1 MAVTTIPW
9 GDGSGDNIYLTYP
22 SASGDQ
28 TVLVSSD
35 ANAGSTDRTKTI
47 TFTASHHGTTD
58 TKTLTVVQ
66 EGVPESYIVF
76 VDPVVGQICATMWG
90 DGTGIKPSQAAQV
103 TYTQFGTTFRNN
115 TQITSFNELKYFTG
129 LTLLPSNAFNG
140 CSSLLEITLPENIGM
155 LYGNSLTL
163 PNGSTLNLGD
173 GSPYLKSSNAPNT
186 RGITKVI
193 CKDLLQYI
201 NFYRASDSVSYDC
214 IFGFGAGGAQLY
226 DSLGNEIT
234 SCDIPNTVTKIYA
247 NTFAYN
253 KSITSITIPSSV
265 TTLGVFAFNN
275 CPNVTGPIEI
285 PSSVTRIEN
294 SVFENLGKTSS
305 PVTYIMR
312 GTTPPTITNRYVFTA
327 NRLDKIYVPYSSD
340 HSILAAYQS
349 ASNWS
354 YFASYMVELD
364 ADGNIPT

>member
-1 MAVTTIPW
+1 M
-9 GDGSGDNIYLTYP
+9 SLR
-22 SASGDQ
+22 S
-28 TVLVSSD
+28 
-35 ANAGSTDRTKTI
+35 R
-47 TFTASHHGTTD
+47 
-58 TKTLTVVQ
+58 
-66 EGVPESYIVF
+66 
-76 VDPVVGQICATMWG
+76 QICATNWG
-90 DGTGIKPSQAAQV
+90 EGTGIKPSQAAQV
-103 TYTQFGTTFRNN
+103 TNAQFGTTFQNN
-115 TQITSFNELKYFTG
+115 TQITSFNELKYFSG
-129 LTLLPSNAFNG
+129 LTSLPANAFNG
-140 CSSLLEITLPENIGM
+140 CSSLLEVTLPENIGVI
-155 LYGNSLTL
+155 GSLAFRGVA
-163 PNGSTLNLGD
+163 NATLNLGD
-173 GSPYLKSSNAPNT
+173 GSPYLTSGNAPDV
-186 RGITKVI
+186 RKITKVI

-201 NFYRASDSVSYDC
+201 NFYRESGAVSYSC
-214 IFGFGAGGAQLY
+214 VFGYSAGGAQLY

-275 CPNVTGPIEI
+275 CPNVTGTIEI

-294 SVFENLGKTSS
+294 SVFENLGTTSS

-340 HSILAAYQS
+340 HSVLAAYQS

-354 YFASYMVELD
+354 NFASYMAELD
-364 ADGNIPT
+364 ANGNIPT

>member
-28 TVLVSSD
+28 PVQVSSD
-35 ANAGSTDRTKTI
+35 ANTGSSSRTQTV
-47 TFTASHHGTTD
+47 TFTASHHGTSD
-58 TKTLTVVQ
+58 VKTLTVVQ
-66 EGVPESYIVF
+66 EGVPEQYIVF
-76 VDPVVGQICATMWG
+76 ADPVVGQICATKWG

-103 TYTQFGTTFRNN
+103 TNAQFGTTFRDN
-115 TQITSFNELKYFTG
+115 TQITSFDELRYFTG
-129 LTLLPSNAFNG
+129 LTLLPANAFNG
-140 CSSLLEITLPENIGM
+140 CSSLSEITLSENIGQ
-155 LYGNSLTL
+155 LYMNSLNL

-173 GSPYLKSSNAPNT
+173 GSPYCTSGNAPGT

-201 NFYRASDSVSYDC
+201 NFFSGNSNVSYSC
-214 IFGFGAGGAQLY
+214 VFGYSAGGAQLF
-226 DSLGNEIT
+226 DSDGNEIT
-234 SCDIPNTVTKIYA
+234 NCDIPNTVTKIYA

-294 SVFENLGKTSS
+294 SVFENLGTTSS

-354 YFASYMVELD
+354 TFASYMVELNP
-364 ADGNIPT
+364 DGTIPT